1 MYKYG
6 ISHFEDLNELVVH
19 IVGAGAYELP
29 ATCVWEEISHC
40 LPHIQKLT
48 VEFVGPEVCLVI
60 PSKEYPTRPID
71 EVCPD
76 CTVKGRQR
84 LFGMYGYTYHEYA
97 QKYNTTPNLIV
108 AFNTGM
114 HECETES
121 WKTSLKTILD
131 MEVPAFFTSY
141 EESEAIK
148 DFALLESIDA
158 NILQES
164 LELNPFQ
171 DALVSVEPVSDGR
184 VDKFFSQNMYGVLF
198 CGRKA

>member
-1 MYKYG
+1 
-6 ISHFEDLNELVVH
+6 
-19 IVGAGAYELP
+19 
-29 ATCVWEEISHC
+29 
-40 LPHIQKLT
+40 
-48 VEFVGPEVCLVI
+48 
-60 PSKEYPTRPID
+60 
-71 EVCPD
+71 
-76 CTVKGRQR
+76 
-84 LFGMYGYTYHEYA
+84 
-97 QKYNTTPNLIV
+97 
-108 AFNTGM
+108 M

-164 LELNPFQ
+164 IELNPFQ